1 MSRLLV
7 LMFLSFATYS
17 TAQKNSI
24 KPAKQFKSLRWLEGA
39 WERTNVKPGITATE
53 EWNEVSPSELKGLGI
68 TMKGQ
73 DTMVLEKIQILL
85 KNGNIYYVAD
95 VKENKAPVYFKFTS
109 LTPDGF
115 VCENPDHDFPKR
127 IEYRL
132 AGSTLT
138 VLISDGTKSQNYLFT
153 RL

>member
-1 MSRLLV
+1 M
-7 LMFLSFATYS
+7 A
-17 TAQKNSI
+17 N
-24 KPAKQFKSLRWLEGA
+24 
-39 WERTNVKPGITATE
+39 E
-53 EWNEVSPSELKGLGI
+53 EWYVVSPSELKGIGV

-73 DTMVLEKIQILL
+73 DTVFLEKIQIVS

-115 VCENPDHDFPKR
+115 VCENPEHDFPKR

-132 AGSTLT
+132 TGSTLT
-138 VLISDGTKSQNYLFT
+138 VIISAGAKSQNYLFT

>member
-1 MSRLLV
+1 MGESPIKCLKIRSS
-7 LMFLSFATYS
+7 FLS
-17 TAQKNSI
+17 
-24 KPAKQFKSLRWLEGA
+24 L
-39 WERTNVKPGITATE
+39 TNKDEQRSFTE
-53 EWNEVSPSELKGLGI
+53 IMPLVA
-68 TMKGQ
+68 
-73 DTMVLEKIQILL
+73 VFLEKIQIVS

-115 VCENPDHDFPKR
+115 VCENPEHDFPKR

-132 AGSTLT
+132 TGSTLT
-138 VLISDGTKSQNYLFT
+138 VIISAGAKSQNYLFT

>member
-1 MSRLLV
+1 MAS
-7 LMFLSFATYS
+7 
-17 TAQKNSI
+17 
-24 KPAKQFKSLRWLEGA
+24 
-39 WERTNVKPGITATE
+39 E
-53 EWNEVSPSELKGLGI
+53 EWYVVSENELKGFGI
-68 TMKGQ
+68 TMKGK
-73 DTMVLEKIQILL
+73 DTAFAEKIQILI
-85 KNGNIYYVAD
+85 KDDHIYYVAD

-115 VCENPDHDFPKR
+115 ICENPDHDFPKR

-138 VLISDGTKSQNYLFT
+138 VIISAGNRSQNYLFT

>member
-1 MSRLLV
+1 
-7 LMFLSFATYS
+7 
-17 TAQKNSI
+17 
-24 KPAKQFKSLRWLEGA
+24 
-39 WERTNVKPGITATE
+39 
-53 EWNEVSPSELKGLGI
+53 
-68 TMKGQ
+68 MKGKHKAFH
-73 DTMVLEKIQILL
+73 EKIQILI
-85 KNGNIYYVAD
+85 KDDQIYYVAD

-115 VCENPDHDFPKR
+115 ICENPDHDLPKR

-138 VLISDGTKSQNYLFT
+138 VIISAGNRSQNYLFT